1 MISLDSKTLPANI
14 NIHLLPT
21 PKFKTVLVT
30 VLLQQVLEK
39 QLAAE
44 TALIPAVLER
54 GTGKYPS
61 FRDLKIRLEELY
73 GAELGADV
81 IKKGERQILSFSME
95 VVNDKFAPGENLLR
109 QGLLILRDV
118 ISDPYLEN
126 GVFKWDYVYQEK
138 EQLAK
143 EIKGL
148 INDKINYAL
157 ERCIQEMCPAERF
170 GVYRYGSIEE
180 LERVSAEGL
189 YEYYRS
195 LLKENPIDIFVVGEV
210 DPKETFDLI
219 QETFNFPRS
228 GEPVQF
234 PPVEVHNIPGEV
246 RYHEEKLPV
255 NQGKLTLGY
264 RTNTSYR
271 DEEYVPLM
279 FYNGILGGF
288 PHSKLF
294 QNVREKASLA
304 YYSFSRLEKHKG
316 IQLIGSGIEVKNYQQ
331 ALEIIQEQVELI
343 RKGKIT
349 REEMENT
356 RRALISMYK
365 VVGDSP
371 YNLVNFY
378 MDGLIGERE
387 EGIDYFI
394 SKIEDVSEDNVV
406 EVAHRVHLDTVYF
419 LRSQGEERGEES

>member
-39 QLAAE
+39 ELAAQ

-81 IKKGERQILSFSME
+81 SKKGERQILSFSLEM
-95 VVNDKFAPGENLLR
+95 VNDKFAPGEKLLR

-126 GVFKWDYVYQEK
+126 GVFKRDYVYQEK

-148 INDKINYAL
+148 INDKVSYAL
-157 ERCIQEMCPAERF
+157 ERCIQEMCSAERF

-228 GEPVQF
+228 GEPVRF

-246 RYHEEKLPV
+246 RYHEERLPV

-271 DEEYVPLM
+271 DEDYVPLM

-331 ALEIIQEQVELI
+331 ALEIILEQVELI

-378 MDGLIGERE
+378 TDGLVGERE

-394 SKIEDVSEDNVV
+394 RKIEDVREDNVV
-406 EVAHRVHLDTVYF
+406 EIAHRVHLDTVYF

>member
-1 MISLDSKTLPANI
+1 
-14 NIHLLPT
+14 
-21 PKFKTVLVT
+21 
-30 VLLQQVLEK
+30 
-39 QLAAE
+39 
-44 TALIPAVLER
+44 
-54 GTGKYPS
+54 
-61 FRDLKIRLEELY
+61 
-73 GAELGADV
+73 V
-81 IKKGERQILSFSME
+81 IKKGERQILSFSLE

-118 ISDPYLEN
+118 ISDPFLEN
-126 GVFKWDYVYQEK
+126 GVFKSDYVYQEK

-148 INDKINYAL
+148 INDKVGYAL

-170 GVYRYGSIEE
+170 GVYKYGSIEE

-219 QETFNFPRS
+219 QETFNLPRS
-228 GEPVQF
+228 GEPVRF
-234 PPVEVHNIPGEV
+234 LPVEVHNIPGEV

-264 RTNTSYR
+264 RTNISYR

-331 ALEIIQEQVELI
+331 ALEIILEQVELI

-394 SKIEDVSEDNVV
+394 SKIEDVREDNVV

>member
-81 IKKGERQILSFSME
+81 IKKGERQILSFSLE

-118 ISDPYLEN
+118 ISDPFIEN
-126 GVFKWDYVYQEK
+126 GAFKSDYVYQEK

-246 RYHEEKLPV
+246 RYHEERLPV

-316 IQLIGSGIEVKNYQQ
+316 IQLIGSGIEVENYQQ
-331 ALEIIQEQVELI
+331 ALEIILEQVELI

-356 RRALISMYK
+356 RRALISAYK

-378 MDGLIGERE
+378 TDGLVGERE

-394 SKIEDVSEDNVV
+394 RKIEGIREDNVV

>member
-39 QLAAE
+39 KLAAQ

-81 IKKGERQILSFSME
+81 IKKGERQILSFSLE

-118 ISDPYLEN
+118 ISDPFLEN
-126 GVFKWDYVYQEK
+126 GVFKSDYVYQEK

-148 INDKINYAL
+148 INDKVGYAL

-170 GVYRYGSIEE
+170 GVYKYGSIEE

-219 QETFNFPRS
+219 QETFNLPRS
-228 GEPVQF
+228 GEPVRF
-234 PPVEVHNIPGEV
+234 LPVEVHNIPGEV

-264 RTNTSYR
+264 RTNISYR

-331 ALEIIQEQVELI
+331 ALEIILEQVELI

-394 SKIEDVSEDNVV
+394 SKIEDVREDNVV

>member
-1 MISLDSKTLPANI
+1 
-14 NIHLLPT
+14 
-21 PKFKTVLVT
+21 

-118 ISDPYLEN
+118 ISDPFIEN
-126 GVFKWDYVYQEK
+126 GAFKSDYVYQEK

-246 RYHEEKLPV
+246 RYHEERLPV

-331 ALEIIQEQVELI
+331 ALEIILEQVELI

-394 SKIEDVSEDNVV
+394 SKIEDVREDNVV

>member
-81 IKKGERQILSFSME
+81 IKKGERQILSFSLE

-118 ISDPYLEN
+118 IGDPFIEN
-126 GVFKWDYVYQEK
+126 GAFKSDYVYQEK

-246 RYHEEKLPV
+246 RYHEERLPV

-316 IQLIGSGIEVKNYQQ
+316 IQLIGSGIEVENYQQ
-331 ALEIIQEQVELI
+331 ALEIILEQVELI

-356 RRALISMYK
+356 RRALISAYK

-378 MDGLIGERE
+378 TDGLVGERE

-394 SKIEDVSEDNVV
+394 RKIEGIREDNVV

-419 LRSQGEERGEES
+419 LCSEGEEGGKES

>member
-1 MISLDSKTLPANI
+1 
-14 NIHLLPT
+14 
-21 PKFKTVLVT
+21 
-30 VLLQQVLEK
+30 
-39 QLAAE
+39 
-44 TALIPAVLER
+44 
-54 GTGKYPS
+54 
-61 FRDLKIRLEELY
+61 
-73 GAELGADV
+73 
-81 IKKGERQILSFSME
+81 
-95 VVNDKFAPGENLLR
+95 
-109 QGLLILRDV
+109 
-118 ISDPYLEN
+118 
-126 GVFKWDYVYQEK
+126 
-138 EQLAK
+138 
-143 EIKGL
+143 
-148 INDKINYAL
+148 
-157 ERCIQEMCPAERF
+157 
-170 GVYRYGSIEE
+170 
-180 LERVSAEGL
+180 
-189 YEYYRS
+189 
-195 LLKENPIDIFVVGEV
+195 
-210 DPKETFDLI
+210 
-219 QETFNFPRS
+219 
-228 GEPVQF
+228 
-234 PPVEVHNIPGEV
+234 
-246 RYHEEKLPV
+246 
-255 NQGKLTLGY
+255 
-264 RTNTSYR
+264 
-271 DEEYVPLM
+271 M

-331 ALEIIQEQVELI
+331 ALEIILEQVELI

-394 SKIEDVSEDNVV
+394 SKIEDVREDNVV

>member
-1 MISLDSKTLPANI
+1 LISLDSKTLPANI

-81 IKKGERQILSFSME
+81 IKKGERQILSFSLE

-118 ISDPYLEN
+118 IGDPFIEN
-126 GVFKWDYVYQEK
+126 GAFKSDYVYQEK

-246 RYHEEKLPV
+246 RYHEERLPV

-316 IQLIGSGIEVKNYQQ
+316 IQLIGSGIEVENYQQ
-331 ALEIIQEQVELI
+331 ALEIILEQVELI

-356 RRALISMYK
+356 RRALISAYK

-378 MDGLIGERE
+378 TDGLVGERE

-394 SKIEDVSEDNVV
+394 RKIEGIREDNVV

-419 LRSQGEERGEES
+419 LRSEGEEGGEES

>member
-39 QLAAE
+39 ELAAQ

-81 IKKGERQILSFSME
+81 SKKGERQILSFSLEM
-95 VVNDKFAPGENLLR
+95 VNDKFAPGEKLLR

-126 GVFKWDYVYQEK
+126 GVFKRDYVYQEK

-148 INDKINYAL
+148 INDKVSYAL
-157 ERCIQEMCPAERF
+157 ERCIQEMCSAERF

-195 LLKENPIDIFVVGEV
+195 LLKENPIEIFVVGEV

-228 GEPVQF
+228 GEPVRF

-246 RYHEEKLPV
+246 RYHEERLPV

-271 DEEYVPLM
+271 DEDYVPLM

-331 ALEIIQEQVELI
+331 ALEIILEQVELI

-394 SKIEDVSEDNVV
+394 RKIEDVREDNVV
-406 EVAHRVHLDTVYF
+406 EIAHRVHLDTVYF

>member
-39 QLAAE
+39 ELAAQ

-81 IKKGERQILSFSME
+81 SKKGERQILSFSLEM
-95 VVNDKFAPGENLLR
+95 VNDKFAPGEKLLR

-126 GVFKWDYVYQEK
+126 GVFKRDYVYQEK

-148 INDKINYAL
+148 INDKVSYAL
-157 ERCIQEMCPAERF
+157 ERCIQEMCSAERF

-228 GEPVQF
+228 GEPVRF

-246 RYHEEKLPV
+246 RYHEERLPV

-271 DEEYVPLM
+271 DEDYVPLM

-331 ALEIIQEQVELI
+331 ALEIILEQVELI

-394 SKIEDVSEDNVV
+394 RKIEDVREDNVV
-406 EVAHRVHLDTVYF
+406 EIAHRVHLDTVYF

>member
-81 IKKGERQILSFSME
+81 IKKGERQILSFSLE

-118 ISDPYLEN
+118 ISDPFIEN
-126 GVFKWDYVYQEK
+126 GAFKSDYVYQEK

-246 RYHEEKLPV
+246 RYHEERLPV

-316 IQLIGSGIEVKNYQQ
+316 IQLIGSGIEVENYQQ
-331 ALEIIQEQVELI
+331 ALEIILEQVELI

-356 RRALISMYK
+356 RRALISAYK

-378 MDGLIGERE
+378 TDGLVGERE

-394 SKIEDVSEDNVV
+394 RKIEGIREDNVV

-419 LRSQGEERGEES
+419 LCSEGEEGGKES

>member
-1 MISLDSKTLPANI
+1 LISLDSKTLPANI

-81 IKKGERQILSFSME
+81 IKKGERQILSFSLE

-118 ISDPYLEN
+118 ISDPFIEN
-126 GVFKWDYVYQEK
+126 GAFKSDYVYQEK

-246 RYHEEKLPV
+246 RYHEERLPV

-316 IQLIGSGIEVKNYQQ
+316 IQLIGSGIEVENYQQ
-331 ALEIIQEQVELI
+331 ALEIILEQVELI

-356 RRALISMYK
+356 RRALISAYK

-378 MDGLIGERE
+378 TDGLVGERE

-394 SKIEDVSEDNVV
+394 RKIEGIREDNVV

-419 LRSQGEERGEES
+419 LCSEGEEGGKES

>member
-1 MISLDSKTLPANI
+1 M
-14 NIHLLPT
+14 
-21 PKFKTVLVT
+21 
-30 VLLQQVLEK
+30 LLQQVLEK
-39 QLAAE
+39 TLAAQ

-81 IKKGERQILSFSME
+81 IKKGERQILSFSLE

-118 ISDPYLEN
+118 ISDPFLEN
-126 GVFKWDYVYQEK
+126 GIFKSDYVYQEK

-148 INDKINYAL
+148 INDKVSYAL

-170 GVYRYGSIEE
+170 GVYKYGSIEE

-219 QETFNFPRS
+219 QETFNLPRS

-246 RYHEEKLPV
+246 RYHEERLPV

-264 RTNTSYR
+264 RTSISYR

-331 ALEIIQEQVELI
+331 ALEIILEQVELI

-394 SKIEDVSEDNVV
+394 SKIEDVREDNVV

>member
-1 MISLDSKTLPANI
+1 M
-14 NIHLLPT
+14 
-21 PKFKTVLVT
+21 
-30 VLLQQVLEK
+30 LLQQVLEK

-81 IKKGERQILSFSME
+81 IKKGERQILSFSLE

-118 ISDPYLEN
+118 ISDPFIEN
-126 GVFKWDYVYQEK
+126 GAFKSDYVYQEK

-246 RYHEEKLPV
+246 RYHEERLPV

-316 IQLIGSGIEVKNYQQ
+316 IQLIGSGIEVENYQQ
-331 ALEIIQEQVELI
+331 ALEIILEQVELI

-356 RRALISMYK
+356 RRALISAYK

-378 MDGLIGERE
+378 TDGLVGERE

-394 SKIEDVSEDNVV
+394 RKIEGIREDNVV

>member
-1 MISLDSKTLPANI
+1 LISLDSKTLPANI

-39 QLAAE
+39 ELAAQ

-81 IKKGERQILSFSME
+81 SKKGERQILSFSLEM
-95 VVNDKFAPGENLLR
+95 VNDKFAPGEKLLR

-126 GVFKWDYVYQEK
+126 GVFKRDYVYQEK

-148 INDKINYAL
+148 INDKVSYAL
-157 ERCIQEMCPAERF
+157 ERCIQEMCSAERF

-228 GEPVQF
+228 GEPVRF

-246 RYHEEKLPV
+246 RYHEERLPV

-271 DEEYVPLM
+271 DEDYVPLM

-331 ALEIIQEQVELI
+331 ALEIILEQVELI

-394 SKIEDVSEDNVV
+394 RKIEDVREDNVV
-406 EVAHRVHLDTVYF
+406 EIAHRVHLDTVYF

>member
-1 MISLDSKTLPANI
+1 M
-14 NIHLLPT
+14 
-21 PKFKTVLVT
+21 
-30 VLLQQVLEK
+30 EK

-81 IKKGERQILSFSME
+81 IKKGERQILSFSLE

-118 ISDPYLEN
+118 ISDPFIEN
-126 GVFKWDYVYQEK
+126 GAFKSDYVYQEK

-246 RYHEEKLPV
+246 RYHEERLPV

-316 IQLIGSGIEVKNYQQ
+316 IQLIGSGIEVENYQQ
-331 ALEIIQEQVELI
+331 ALEIILEQVELI
-343 RKGKIT
+343 RKGKLT

-356 RRALISMYK
+356 RRALISAYK

-378 MDGLIGERE
+378 TDGLVGERE

-394 SKIEDVSEDNVV
+394 RKIEGIREDNVV

-419 LRSQGEERGEES
+419 LRSEGEEGGEES

>member
-14 NIHLLPT
+14 NIYLLPT

-39 QLAAE
+39 KLAAQ

-81 IKKGERQILSFSME
+81 IKKGERQILSFSLE

-118 ISDPYLEN
+118 ISDPFLEN
-126 GVFKWDYVYQEK
+126 GIFKSDYVYQEK

-148 INDKINYAL
+148 INDKVGYAL

-170 GVYRYGSIEE
+170 GVYKYGSIEE

-219 QETFNFPRS
+219 QETFNLPRS
-228 GEPVQF
+228 GEPVRF
-234 PPVEVHNIPGEV
+234 LPVEVHNIPGEV

-264 RTNTSYR
+264 RTNISYR

-331 ALEIIQEQVELI
+331 ALEIILEQVELI

-394 SKIEDVSEDNVV
+394 SKIEDVREDNVV

>member
-1 MISLDSKTLPANI
+1 LISLDSKTLPANI

-30 VLLQQVLEK
+30 VLLHQVLEK
-39 QLAAE
+39 KLAAK
-44 TALIPAVLER
+44 TALLPAVLER

-61 FRDLKIRLEELY
+61 LRDLKIRLEELY

-81 IKKGERQILSFSME
+81 IKKGERQILSFSLE

-109 QGLLILRDV
+109 QGLLILKDV
-118 ISDPYLEN
+118 ISDPFLEN
-126 GVFKWDYVYQEK
+126 GAFKREYVHQEK

-143 EIKGL
+143 EIRGL
-148 INDKINYAL
+148 INDKVNYAL
-157 ERCIQEMCPAERF
+157 ERCVQEMCPTERF
-170 GVYRYGSIEE
+170 GVYKYGSIEE
-180 LERVSAEGL
+180 LDPVSAEGL
-189 YEYYRS
+189 YEYYKA
-195 LLKENPIDIFVVGEV
+195 LLRENPMDIFVVGEV
-210 DPKETFDLI
+210 DAEETFDLI
-219 QETFNFPRS
+219 QEAFYFSRNGVP
-228 GEPVQF
+228 GEL
-234 PPVEVHNIPGEV
+234 PPVEVYNIPGEV
-246 RYHEEKLPV
+246 RYREEKLPV

-264 RTNTSYR
+264 RTNISYQ
-271 DEEYVPLM
+271 DEEYVDLL

-316 IQLIGSGIEVKNYQQ
+316 IQLVGSGIEVDNYRQ
-331 ALEIIQEQVELI
+331 ALEIILEQVELI
-343 RKGKIT
+343 KKGKIS

-356 RRALISMYK
+356 RRALINMYK

-378 MDGLIGERE
+378 IDGLIGERE
-387 EGIDYFI
+387 EGVDYFI
-394 SKIEDVSEDNVV
+394 NKIEGIKEENVV
-406 EVAHRVHLDTVYF
+406 AVAHKVYLDTIYF
-419 LRSQGEERGEES
+419 LRSEDGEGGEQS

>member
-81 IKKGERQILSFSME
+81 IKKGERQILSFSLE

-118 ISDPYLEN
+118 IGDPFIEN
-126 GVFKWDYVYQEK
+126 GAFKSDYVYQEK

-246 RYHEEKLPV
+246 RYHEERLPV

-316 IQLIGSGIEVKNYQQ
+316 IQLIGSGIEVENYQQ
-331 ALEIIQEQVELI
+331 ALEIILEQVELI
-343 RKGKIT
+343 RKGKIN

-356 RRALISMYK
+356 RRALISAYK

-378 MDGLIGERE
+378 TDGLVGERE

-394 SKIEDVSEDNVV
+394 RKIEGIREDNVV

-419 LRSQGEERGEES
+419 LCSEGEEGGKES

>member
-1 MISLDSKTLPANI
+1 LISLDSKTLPANI

-39 QLAAE
+39 KLAAQ

-81 IKKGERQILSFSME
+81 IKKGERQILSFSLE

-118 ISDPYLEN
+118 ISDPFLEN
-126 GVFKWDYVYQEK
+126 GVFKSDYVYQEK

-148 INDKINYAL
+148 INDKVGYAL

-170 GVYRYGSIEE
+170 GVYKYGSIEE

-219 QETFNFPRS
+219 QETFNLPRS
-228 GEPVQF
+228 GEPVRF
-234 PPVEVHNIPGEV
+234 LPVEVYNIPGEV

-331 ALEIIQEQVELI
+331 ALEIILEQVELI

-394 SKIEDVSEDNVV
+394 SKIEDVREDNVV

>member
-118 ISDPYLEN
+118 ISDPFIEN
-126 GVFKWDYVYQEK
+126 GAFKSDYVYQEK

-148 INDKINYAL
+148 INDKVGYAL

-170 GVYRYGSIEE
+170 GVYKYGSIEE

-219 QETFNFPRS
+219 QETFNLPRS
-228 GEPVQF
+228 GEPVRF
-234 PPVEVHNIPGEV
+234 LPVEVHNIPGEV
-246 RYHEEKLPV
+246 RYHEERLPV

-331 ALEIIQEQVELI
+331 ALEIILEQVELI

-394 SKIEDVSEDNVV
+394 SKIEDVREDNVV